1 MDAILNKS
9 LPLFGALLGAF
20 VVYIVSEFMAVK
32 VFVPKASQRV
42 KDMTGMQERKED
54 TTVQFGSSEYKI
66 RLAFSTLKIDV
77 SGFESLAVNVMRLVV
92 GLLFVFVMNII
103 LGLPLTTALVGFLGG
118 ILMVNSFTTGAWRNM
133 CNEINKEIP
142 IFLSGFTSTIQVS
155 PNVLQAVEE
164 EASVLQESSKLQW
177 WLRDRFLK
185 LGQEKNIAALEE
197 LTVEAFRVSTSL
209 GSMVFLI
216 GRMWRTGGV
225 EWQRAFTLAASN
237 LEGVMEARILGM
249 AAGSA
254 AKNSVKLIIGV
265 TLMVILVLA
274 RNPVFESAMESPMV
288 QAVYA
293 LSTLMMIFGYGVMGD
308 MIDNLL

>member
-1 MDAILNKS
+1 MTLILDRGLPFFGAILGG
-9 LPLFGALLGAF
+9 FI
-20 VVYIVSEFMAVK
+20 VYIFSEFLTKKM
-32 VFVPKASQRV
+32 FSPKASQRV
-42 KDMTGMQERKED
+42 KNMTGLYERKGEQ
-54 TTVQFGSSEYKI
+54 VILFGSEEYKI
-66 RLAFSTLKIDV
+66 RLAFSSLKLDV
-77 SGFESLAVNVMRLVV
+77 SGFESLAVNMARLLV
-92 GLLFVFVMNII
+92 GLLFVFVMHVI
-103 LGLPLTTALVGFLGG
+103 LGLPLATSMVGFIGG

-164 EASVLQESSKLQW
+164 EAAVLQESSKLRW
-177 WLRDRFLK
+177 WLQNRFLRE
-185 LGQEKNIAALEE
+185 GQEKNIAALDD
-197 LTVEAFRVSTSL
+197 LTKEAFRVSTSL

-265 TLMVILVLA
+265 TLVVILVLA
-274 RNPVFESAMESPMV
+274 RNPVFEEAMNEPLV
-288 QAVYA
+288 QIVYA
-293 LSTLMMIFGYGVMGD
+293 MATLMMIFGYGIMGD